1 MAKLSMKL
9 KQQAEPKFS
18 TRRYN
23 RCKICGR
30 PTLTC
35 VTMVSAVSASVSWL
49 TRARSPASG
58 RLPGNPNGIAGP
70 DAPTIR
76 PAFPYSPVSGFSPGT
91 PSPASGNRSVPVR
104 TDTLP
109 PIQALPVIL

>member
-30 PTLTC
+30 PHAYL
-35 VTMVSAVSASVSWL
+35 
-49 TRARSPASG
+49 R
-58 RLPGNPNGIAGP
+58 
-70 DAPTIR
+70 D
-76 PAFPYSPVSGFSPGT
+76 PVGVPIKFSPYL
-91 PSPASGNRSVPVR
+91 RRMVPGR
-104 TDTLP
+104 R
-109 PIQALPVIL
+109 Q

>member
-30 PTLTC
+30 PHAYLRDYGIC
-35 VTMVSAVSASVSWL
+35 RICFRELAHKGQIPRRAEGFLVICMVQPD
-49 TRARSPASG
+49 RMPQPSG
-58 RLPGNPNGIAGP
+58 RLSHNYV
-70 DAPTIR
+70 
-76 PAFPYSPVSGFSPGT
+76 PAACGGL
-91 PSPASGNRSVPVR
+91 SPASGNRSVPAR
-104 TDTLP
+104 PDTLP